1 MRIGIVGV
9 GALGSHTAMLLR
21 NMDATL
27 YGIDFDRVERKNVKS
42 QFHGKTSV
50 GKLKVQGLKQTMNGL
65 FGVKLDVC
73 SNKLVADNVA
83 QILANVDLVIDC
95 LDNGDGRRVVQTFIR
110 EQGIACLH
118 GALAADGTFGQ
129 VIWDEHFQIDDEDS
143 EGAATCED
151 GEHLPFIAIASAFI
165 ARAVQEYIENDRKM
179 GFQVNP
185 GGVVRTH

>member
-9 GALGSHTAMLLR
+9 GALGSHVAMLLR

-73 SNKLVADNVA
+73 SNKVVADNVA
-83 QILANVDLVIDC
+83 QVLSNVDLVIDC
-95 LDNGDGRRVVQTFIR
+95 LDNGDGRRVVQAFVR
-110 EQGIACLH
+110 EQGVACLH
-118 GALAADGTFGQ
+118 GALAADGAFGQ
-129 VIWDEHFQIDDEDS
+129 IIWDEHFQIDDEDS

-151 GEHLPFIAIASAFI
+151 GEHLPFIAITAAFI
-165 ARAVQEYIENDRKM
+165 ARAVQEHLMNDRKM
-179 GFQVNP
+179 GFQVTP
-185 GGVVRTH
+185 GGAVRTH

>member
-9 GALGSHTAMLLR
+9 GALGSHVAMLLR

-50 GKLKVQGLKQTMNGL
+50 GKLKVQALKQTMNGL
-65 FGVKLDVC
+65 FGVKLDTC
-73 SNKLVADNVA
+73 TNKVVADNVA
-83 QILANVDLVIDC
+83 QVLANVDLVIDC
-95 LDNGDGRRVVQTFIR
+95 LDNGEGRRVVQAFVR

-118 GALAADGTFGQ
+118 GALAADGAFGQ

-151 GEHLPFIAIASAFI
+151 GEHLPFIAITAAFI
-165 ARAVQEYIENDRKM
+165 ARAVQEHLMNDRKM

-185 GGVVRTH
+185 GGAVRTH